1 MINNNQNK
9 NDMIETPSN
18 KVESVAFTEAMKA
31 YETILEAIGE
41 NPSREGLADTPKR
54 HIKFL
59 MEFCNPKP
67 FKFTTFDKEDTDEI
81 VVQLNI
87 PYFSLCEHHFL
98 PFYGFAHIGYL
109 PNKRIVGLSKL
120 ARTVDF
126 ISHAPQ
132 NQERITSQV
141 AEFLMEKLDAKGVGV
156 ILSGEH
162 MCMSMRGISKPGAV
176 TYTSKMLGLFKEDMQ
191 MQKQFMERIQLNNK

>member
-1 MINNNQNK
+1 MNNTQL
-9 NDMIETPSN
+9 N
-18 KVESVAFTEAMKA
+18 KVENVTFLQAMEAYK
-31 YETILEAIGE
+31 TILEAIGV
-41 NPSREGLADTPKR
+41 NPLREGLADTPKR

-67 FKFTTFDKEDTDEI
+67 FKFTTFDKEDTDEM

-87 PYFSLCEHHFL
+87 QYFSLCEHHFL
-98 PFYGFAHIGYL
+98 PFYGFAHVGYL
-109 PNKRIVGLSKL
+109 PNNRIVGLSKL
-120 ARTVDF
+120 ARTVEF

-156 ILSGEH
+156 LLSGEH
-162 MCMSMRGISKPGAV
+162 MCMSMRGISKPGAI
-176 TYTSKMLGLFKEDMQ
+176 TYTSKMLGLFKDD
-191 MQKQFMERIQLNNK
+191 KQIQNQFLERIQLTNK